1 MNEIP
6 QERIASWAAA
16 RSIFGASEVLCE
28 LNGTTQ
34 KLEPQLLPGD
44 RIAIGRKG
52 LTFKHDSFLR
62 AIERGF
68 SMPELLPMLR
78 NPLSAMKAIGTLKRI
93 ARHYDPSRGEK
104 GSLLVV
110 LRAALEAL
118 AVYLNHHPF
127 SHGLFTGCSD
137 ELITFNLGNSGVLG
151 WLNRNSDG
159 VFSAGTKPYSGKP
172 SVELTF
178 LNRDIAFEGLLN
190 GIDQLGA
197 TATGEVMIRG
207 RIPLMDKIG
216 YVSRIAL
223 REVPK
228 PAL

>member
-1 MNEIP
+1 MNKIQHAHIVP
-6 QERIASWAAA
+6 WAAA

-52 LTFKHDSFLR
+52 LTFSHDSFLR

-78 NPLSAMKAIGTLKRI
+78 NPLSAMKAIGYLEKDCPTLRSKPR
-93 ARHYDPSRGEK
+93 RK

-118 AVYLNHHPF
+118 AVYLNHF
-127 SHGLFTGCSD
+127 ILFLMG
-137 ELITFNLGNSGVLG
+137 
-151 WLNRNSDG
+151 
-159 VFSAGTKPYSGKP
+159 
-172 SVELTF
+172 F
-178 LNRDIAFEGLLN
+178 LLVAR
-190 GIDQLGA
+190 
-197 TATGEVMIRG
+197 M
-207 RIPLMDKIG
+207 
-216 YVSRIAL
+216 S
-223 REVPK
+223 
-228 PAL
+228 